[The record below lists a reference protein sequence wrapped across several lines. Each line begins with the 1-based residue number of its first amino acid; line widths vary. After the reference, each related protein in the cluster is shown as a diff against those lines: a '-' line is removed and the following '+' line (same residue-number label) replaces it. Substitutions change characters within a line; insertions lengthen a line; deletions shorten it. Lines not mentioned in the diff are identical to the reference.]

1 MDAESSEQKPKRLS
15 RRTITILSAVATVIV
30 LAGVIFGLSA
40 LSDPADPSGSSVQLS
55 AADQSARL
63 YGQGIEAL
71 ESGDETAAAS
81 LFQKAVAVDPANSRA
96 RDELTKIVE
105 ARTPPS
111 SNGGSNGGSND
122 TDTDDSDDPAD
133 DDEPIVDPDE
143 GFTDPVADLGTL
155 LPSAVDGYEL
165 GLVTVVDTDANVPG
179 DPVAGGPTAVV
190 TRALFSVHD
199 FETVDKARA
208 FVNSV
213 SKTAFPE
220 NAAEVTVDGVPAYF
234 GTDGVR
240 FSTVSYSRGR
250 YAFEVI
256 VTTDSGAPGALLDV
270 SVDAASAFPD
280 SL

>member
-15 RRTITILSAVATVIV
+15 RRTITILSAVATVVV
-30 LAGVIFGLSA
+30 LAAVIFGLSA

-63 YGQGIEAL
+63 YDQGIEAL

-105 ARTPPS
+105 ARTPAT
-111 SNGGSNGGSND
+111 SNGSGNGNE
-122 TDTDDSDDPAD
+122 TDDDDSSG
-133 DDEPIVDPDE
+133 DDEPVVDPDE

-155 LPSAVDGYEL
+155 LPSEVDGYEL

-179 DPVAGGPTAVV
+179 DPVAGGPTTVV

-199 FETVDKARA
+199 FETIDKAKA

-213 SKTAFPE
+213 SRTAFPE

-256 VTTDSGAPGALLDV
+256 VTTDSGAPGALLDI